1 MDFNNPVLMNLS
13 DCVLVGAGLVLL
25 AGLIG
30 YGIGTCLKLV
40 FKMV

>member
-1 MDFNNPVLMNLS
+1 MDFNVPVLVNLS
-13 DCVLVGAGLVLL
+13 DTLLVGAGLVLL
-25 AGLIG
+25 MALIG